1 MNFTN
6 AQMSAITTKDCS
18 LLVAAGAG
26 SGKTR
31 VLTERIIDRLISK
44 DNKTDITRFLVATF
58 TTAAA
63 KELSDRIRI
72 SLTKQSLLNPEDH
85 CLTRNIALLPQAK
98 IGTIDSFCYD
108 LVKENFQKLGLPPKL
123 RIAEETETDVMLT
136 RIVGEVVEV

>member
-1 MNFTN
+1 MNFTS

-72 SLTKQSLLNPEDH
+72 SLTKQSLLNPEDR

-98 IGTIDSFCYD
+98 IGTID
-108 LVKENFQKLGLPPKL
+108 
-123 RIAEETETDVMLT
+123 
-136 RIVGEVVEV
+136 